1 MAFDVSGTESVHDN
15 LVFGTDLPDR
25 IFDQRGTPYNRIAN
39 GGIDMGAYERQMFA
53 PSLFVVTTSEDEL
66 DPSSRNVSLREAIDS
81 ANADPDPNVI
91 TFAASLAGQTIELE
105 AGEIEIRDAVTI
117 DGSELVAP
125 ITIDAGSRSRIFSIT
140 STADDVTLRSLALAG
155 GNAADGI
162 ADGGGE
168 DGGTIRSATHG
179 QLSLEGVSITGSR
192 AGDGGHPVP
201 YSSLP
206 GGPGGRGGAIHAA
219 GDVWL
224 IRSTISGSSAGK
236 GGNPYD
242 PFVDGGVGG
251 NGGGVHAA
259 GNVTLIESH
268 VSGNSAGDG
277 GSGTYSGDA
286 GSGGGIWAEG
296 TVTLID
302 STVTGNRAGIRG
314 YQAFLAMLLADRV
327 AGSSPEASSRLTGAP
342 RQW

>member
-1 MAFDVSGTESVHDN
+1 MQTQT
-15 LVFGTDLPDR
+15 L
-25 IFDQRGTPYNRIAN
+25 
-39 GGIDMGAYERQMFA
+39 
-53 PSLFVVTTSEDEL
+53 
-66 DPSSRNVSLREAIDS
+66 
-81 ANADPDPNVI
+81 NVI
-91 TFAASLAGQTIELE
+91 TFAASLAGQTIDLE

-117 DGSELVAP
+117 DGSELVAA

-140 STADDVTLRSLALAG
+140 STADDVTLRSLVLAG

-206 GGPGGRGGAIHAA
+206 GGPGGHGGAIHAA

-242 PFVDGGVGG
+242 PFVEWRRGWKRWRGACGWQCNTHRERRERKLRRRWRFGHLLGRRRQRRWDLGRG
-251 NGGGVHAA
+251 
-259 GNVTLIESH
+259 
-268 VSGNSAGDG
+268 
-277 GSGTYSGDA
+277 YGDA
-286 GSGGGIWAEG
+286 
-296 TVTLID
+296 
-302 STVTGNRAGIRG
+302 
-314 YQAFLAMLLADRV
+314 DRQY
-327 AGSSPEASSRLTGAP
+327 RH
-342 RQW
+342 R